1 MKKLEDLLK
10 GQQELFDGAKYVTRE
25 YQDFGYR
32 LALKLD
38 DLEHKA
44 LYIKLAKEEPRGI
57 LEQALSFAIDYP
69 EARNKA
75 RIFMWKLKELRE
87 EREKKK
93 SKHEDGETAGKE
105 AEENGKLNSDGSG
118 PDKPQPDNE
127 NNE

>member
-10 GQQELFDGAKYVTRE
+10 DQQELFDGAKYITKE

-57 LEQALSFAIDYP
+57 LEQALSFSIDYP
-69 EARNKA
+69 QARNKA
-75 RIFMWKLKELRE
+75 RIFMWKLKEIRE
-87 EREKKK
+87 DREKKMK
-93 SKHEDGETAGKE
+93 KQEDGGDAEGKGTGNDGE
-105 AEENGKLNSDGSG
+105 KRKTGSG
-118 PDKPQPDNE
+118 EK
-127 NNE
+127 